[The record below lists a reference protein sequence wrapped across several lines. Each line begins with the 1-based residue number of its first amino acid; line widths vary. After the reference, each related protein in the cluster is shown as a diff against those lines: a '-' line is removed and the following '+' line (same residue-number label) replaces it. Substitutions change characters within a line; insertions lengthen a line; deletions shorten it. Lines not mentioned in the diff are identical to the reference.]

1 MHEILSQ
8 INNFFQT
15 LGVPGL
21 ALNSFIESFFL
32 VPPPDFLLITM
43 DLAKPE
49 KALFYAL
56 ICTIASALGGA
67 LGYAIGFWG
76 GRPVFNFIFKNKHE
90 QFENVEKLYNKYG
103 SLAVFFSA
111 FTPIPYKVFTIASGI
126 LNMNFW
132 KFLVASFFG
141 RGARFFI
148 VSLVLMFFGE
158 TIKEYIEWVILGV
171 TVIIILFFIILYKKD
186 MLFLKKNNVNIL
198 GRFSKIRY
206 NNNIKS
212 I

>member
-1 MHEILSQ
+1 MHELLSQ

-43 DLAKPE
+43 DLAKPQN
-49 KALFYAL
+49 ALFYATV
-56 ICTIASALGGA
+56 CTIASALGGA
-67 LGYAIGFWG
+67 TGYGIGYFG
-76 GRPVFNFIFKNKHE
+76 GRPVFNFLFKNKHE

-103 SLAVFFSA
+103 SAAVFFSA

-132 KFLVASFFG
+132 KFFVASFFG
-141 RGARFFI
+141 RGLRFFI
-148 VSLVLMFFGE
+148 VSIVLMMFGE

-171 TVIIILFFIILYKKD
+171 TALIIIFFIVLYKKRHS
-186 MLFLKKNNVNIL
+186 FSQKK
-198 GRFSKIRY
+198 
-206 NNNIKS
+206 
-212 I
+212 

>member
-8 INNFFQT
+8 INHFFQT

-49 KALFYAL
+49 KALFYAA

-67 LGYAIGFWG
+67 LGYAIGYWG
-76 GRPVFNFIFKNKHE
+76 GRPVFNFLFKNKHE

-111 FTPIPYKVFTIASGI
+111 FTPIPYKIFTIASGI

-132 KFLVASFFG
+132 KFLIASFFG
-141 RGARFFI
+141 RGLRFFI
-148 VSLVLMFFGE
+148 VSIVLMLFGA
-158 TIKEYIEWVILGV
+158 TIKAYIEWVILAV
-171 TVIIILFFIILYKKD
+171 TIVIILFFVVLYKKRHA
-186 MLFLKKNNVNIL
+186 FSNKNNSNTL
-198 GRFSKIRY
+198 
-206 NNNIKS
+206 
-212 I
+212 